1 MGPTGIGK
9 TDLAFQLYDSADI
22 EIIGVDSVQVYKH
35 LNIGSGKPNKEVL
48 KKYPHKLID
57 IIEPYESYSTG
68 KFQKDCLREIKR
80 IDSSNKTPLLVG
92 GTMLYFK
99 NLFYGLSKLPESTKD
114 IRDEVEMECKKKGL
128 EEMYEYLIKIDPITA
143 NNIHS
148 NDSQRIKRAIEVYR
162 LTDKPLSLWLQESY
176 TEVHEDIKPFNVL
189 QFAIKPKDKELHR
202 EKIALRFQDM
212 IDKGLIKEVEEILN
226 VKQMNA
232 DKASMKTVGYK
243 QVSDYLNGDL
253 SFDEMIARAVIA
265 TRQLAKRQMTWLRSW
280 NKIIWLEEGSASNLE
295 VILGHINK

>member
-128 EEMYEYLIKIDPITA
+128 EEMYEYLIKIDPISA

-253 SFDEMIARAVIA
+253 SFDEMIVRAVIA

>member
-48 KKYPHKLID
+48 KKYPHNLID

-128 EEMYEYLIKIDPITA
+128 EEMYEYLIKIDPISA

-212 IDKGLIKEVEEILN
+212 IDKGLITEVEEILN

-243 QVSDYLNGDL
+243 QVSGYLNGDL

>member
-128 EEMYEYLIKIDPITA
+128 EEMYEYLIKIDPISA

-226 VKQMNA
+226 VKQMNT

-280 NKIIWLEEGSASNLE
+280 NKIIWLEEDSVNNLKI
-295 VILGHINK
+295 ILDSIKK

>member
-48 KKYPHKLID
+48 KKYPHNLID

-128 EEMYEYLIKIDPITA
+128 EEMYEYLIKIDPISA

-226 VKQMNA
+226 VKQMNT

-253 SFDEMIARAVIA
+253 SFDEMIVRAVIA